1 MIGYGF
7 FRDQNEIDI
16 VAVNDDTKTM
26 LAEVK
31 RNPEKIN
38 LKRLEKKAQK
48 LLQKHKGYE
57 VTFKGY
63 SLEDMRKSELA

>member
-1 MIGYGF
+1 
-7 FRDQNEIDI
+7 
-16 VAVNDDTKTM
+16 M
-26 LAEVK
+26 LIAEVK
-31 RNPEKIN
+31 RNPEKLD

-63 SLEDMRKSELA
+63 SLEDM